1 MNNKDVINA
10 VEKSGTKIS
19 KERILNALRQSPA
32 RDFSYATDP
41 SSGLSIILIKLA

>member
-1 MNNKDVINA
+1 MNNNDAIKTI
-10 VEKSGTKIS
+10 EKSGTKIS

-41 SSGLSIILIKLA
+41 SSGLSIIVIKLS